1 MAIDGKKSVYKSARY
16 TKNQRKPRIHELRC
30 VWFLFVTVIAMQNLD
45 QAPSSSRYDA
55 ANVLPPFLTDAELRR
70 IAEPL
75 RQPAAIMRW
84 FKRAGF
90 EVKKKPNGMPLVSR
104 AHFEQV
110 MCGRAVASDID
121 GGTADCLPDTAA
133 LLQRFTRSN
142 KKKAN

>member
-1 MAIDGKKSVYKSARY
+1 MAIGGTKFIYKSVRY

-45 QAPSSSRYDA
+45 QAPSNPRSDA
-55 ANVLPPFLTDAELRR
+55 AHALPPFLTDAELRR

-121 GGTADCLPDTAA
+121 RGAGDCSPDTAA
-133 LLQRFTRSN
+133 LLQRFARSN
-142 KKKAN
+142 KRNAN

>member
-1 MAIDGKKSVYKSARY
+1 
-16 TKNQRKPRIHELRC
+16 
-30 VWFLFVTVIAMQNLD
+30 MQNLD
-45 QAPSSSRYDA
+45 QAPSSPRYEA
-55 ANVLPPFLTDAELRR
+55 ANVLPPFLTDVELRR

-121 GGTADCLPDTAA
+121 GGTADCSPDTAA
-133 LLQRFTRSN
+133 LLQRFARSN